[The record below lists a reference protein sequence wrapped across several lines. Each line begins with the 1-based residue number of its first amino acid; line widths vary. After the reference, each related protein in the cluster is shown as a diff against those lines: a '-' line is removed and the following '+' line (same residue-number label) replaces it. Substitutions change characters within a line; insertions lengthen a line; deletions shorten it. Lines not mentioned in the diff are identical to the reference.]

1 VRRLQ
6 ARPRLR
12 CGMSERP
19 AASPLGLLVAI
30 FGSARLA
37 HALATVGIALGA
49 GAFFLQRTLSWP
61 GFLAALLGALI
72 LMALSYLARQEEIA
86 WRSLLPISLLGFLV
100 WSLASLIWSSYQW
113 ATVGGLGYLLAFT
126 LIAFFVA
133 ISRDTIQI
141 VRAFGDVLRVVL
153 GLSLGIEV
161 FSGILI
167 DHPLPF
173 LGVHGNLG
181 TLGPISGIEPSRDQL
196 GLVAIIGA
204 ISFATEHRTR
214 SVPRL
219 TSVLSLVL
227 AGICIVLTQSP
238 VIAFAAIVVGISAA
252 TIYGIRRVTPGRRR
266 LWQFA
271 VLALAIVGI
280 GLIAVLR
287 APIIRLFN
295 ASGTLDYRVDLWRQV
310 INLISFNPLQGWGW
324 IGAWRTGIFP
334 FSALSATPARP
345 ADSALNAFLEVWLQ
359 LGAIGVIL
367 FVGMIGLAFTRSWLL
382 AGARRSVVY
391 AWPAAT
397 LVALILVS
405 LAESTILFEF
415 GWMTFVICCVKAS
428 QELSWRT
435 ALRVVPSPAVTPAR
449 RV

>member
-1 VRRLQ
+1 M
-6 ARPRLR
+6 AEHP
-12 CGMSERP
+12 P
-19 AASPLGLLVAI
+19 ATRIGLLVAI

-49 GAFFLQRTLSWP
+49 ASFFLQRTLGWA
-61 GFLAALLGALI
+61 GFLAAVIAGLI

-100 WSLASLIWSSYQW
+100 WSLASLVWSSYKW
-113 ATVGGLGYLLAFT
+113 ATLGGLGYVLAFT
-126 LIAFFVA
+126 LIALFVA

-153 GLSLGIEV
+153 GLSLGVEV

-167 DHPLPF
+167 DRPLPF
-173 LGVHGNLG
+173 LGVHGALG

-196 GLVAIIGA
+196 GLVALIGA
-204 ISFATEHRTR
+204 ISFATEYRTR

-227 AGICIVLTQSP
+227 AGLCVVLTQSP
-238 VIAFAAIVVGISAA
+238 VIAFAAVLVGVAA
-252 TIYGIRRVTPGRRR
+252 LAIYGLRRVRAERRR
-266 LWQFA
+266 FWQLV
-271 VLALAIVGI
+271 VLGLAIVGF
-280 GLIAVLR
+280 GLIGVFRGL
-287 APIIRLFN
+287 IITLFN
-295 ASGTLDYRVDLWRQV
+295 ATGTLDYRIDLWRQV
-310 INLISFNPLQGWGW
+310 INLIGVNPLQGWGW
-324 IGAWRTGIFP
+324 IGAWRTSIFP

-345 ADSALNAFLEVWLQ
+345 ADSALNAFLDVWLQ
-359 LGAIGVIL
+359 LGVIGVIL
-367 FVGMIGLAFTRSWLL
+367 FIGMIGLAFTRSWLL
-382 AGARRSVVY
+382 AGSRRSVVY

-405 LAESTILFEF
+405 LAESSILFEF
-415 GWMTFVICCVKAS
+415 GWMTFVVCCVKAS

-435 ALRVVPSPAVTPAR
+435 ALRVVP
-449 RV
+449 RVADLPRQSDEGL

>member
-1 VRRLQ
+1 
-6 ARPRLR
+6 
-12 CGMSERP
+12 MSERP
-19 AASPLGLLVAI
+19 SASRLGLLVAI

-49 GAFFLQRTLSWP
+49 ASFFLQRTLGWA
-61 GFLAALLGALI
+61 GFLAALVAALG
-72 LMALSYLARQEEIA
+72 LMLLSFLARQEEIR
-86 WRSLLPISLLGFLV
+86 WRALLPISLLGFLV
-100 WSLASLIWSSYQW
+100 WSAASLIWSSYQW
-113 ATVGGLGYLLAFT
+113 ATLGGLVYLLAFT
-126 LIAFFVA
+126 LIALFIA

-167 DHPLPF
+167 DAPLPF

-181 TLGPISGIEPSRDQL
+181 VLGPISGIEPSRDEL

-219 TSVLSLVL
+219 TSVLSLIL
-227 AGICIVLTQSP
+227 AAVCIVLTQSA
-238 VIAFAAIVVGISAA
+238 VIGFATVLVAIAA
-252 TIYGIRRVTPGRRR
+252 LVIYGLRRVRAERRR
-266 LWQFA
+266 LWQFVVLGLAA
-271 VLALAIVGI
+271 VGF
-280 GLIAVLR
+280 GLIGVFR
-287 APIIRLFN
+287 GPVITLFN

-310 INLISFNPLQGWGW
+310 IDLIGINPLQGWGW
-324 IGAWRTGIFP
+324 MGAWRTQIFP
-334 FSALSATPARP
+334 YSALSATPARP
-345 ADSALNAFLEVWLQ
+345 ADSALNAFLDVWLQ
-359 LGAIGVIL
+359 LGVIGVIL
-367 FVGMIGLAFTRSWLL
+367 FVGMLGLAFSRSWLL
-382 AGARRSVVY
+382 AGSRRSVVY

-405 LAESTILFEF
+405 LAESSIMVEF
-415 GWMTFVICCVKAS
+415 GWMTFVVCCVKAS

-435 ALRVVPSPAVTPAR
+435 ALRAVPKEAIPRSVEP
-449 RV
+449 

>member
-1 VRRLQ
+1 
-6 ARPRLR
+6 
-12 CGMSERP
+12 MSERP
-19 AASPLGLLVAI
+19 PASRIGLLVAI
-30 FGSARLA
+30 VGSARLA

-49 GAFFLQRTLSWP
+49 ASFFLQRTLGWA
-61 GFLAALLGALI
+61 GFLAAVVGALI
-72 LMALSYLARQEEIA
+72 LMALSYLARQDEIA
-86 WRSLLPISLLGFLV
+86 WRSLLPISLLGFLG
-100 WSLASLIWSSYQW
+100 WSLASLVWSGYKW
-113 ATVGGLGYLLAFT
+113 ATLGGLAYVLAFT
-126 LIAFFVA
+126 LIALFVA

-173 LGVHGNLG
+173 LGVHGALG
-181 TLGPISGIEPSRDQL
+181 TLGPISGIEPSRDEL
-196 GLVAIIGA
+196 GLVALIGA
-204 ISFATEHRTR
+204 ISFATEYRTR

-227 AGICIVLTQSP
+227 AGLCIVLTQSP
-238 VIAFAAIVVGISAA
+238 VIAFAAVVVAIAA
-252 TIYGIRRVTPGRRR
+252 VAIYSLRRVRAERRR
-266 LWQFA
+266 AWQFV
-271 VLALAIVGI
+271 VLAIAIVGI
-280 GLIAVLR
+280 ALTGILR

-295 ASGTLDYRVDLWRQV
+295 ATGTLDYRVDLWRQV
-310 INLISFNPLQGWGW
+310 ITLIGVNPLQGWGW
-324 IGAWRTGIFP
+324 IGAWRTSIFP

-345 ADSALNAFLEVWLQ
+345 ADSALNAFLDVWLQ
-359 LGAIGVIL
+359 LGVIGVIL
-367 FVGMIGLAFTRSWLL
+367 FIGMIGLAFTRSWLL
-382 AGARRSVVY
+382 AGSRRSVVY

-405 LAESTILFEF
+405 LAESSILFEF

-435 ALRVVPSPAVTPAR
+435 ALRAVPRAATLPTQSS
-449 RV
+449 